1 MNEYRYMMLM
11 RPPVPGAIPREGL
24 VEVLDR
30 ESWRNG
36 RHYWGEVVYSRKL
49 TAEEVSH
56 YELEFRKSVTI
67 NTEVG
72 T

>member
-36 RHYWGEVVYSRKL
+36 RHYWG
-49 TAEEVSH
+49 
-56 YELEFRKSVTI
+56 
-67 NTEVG
+67 
-72 T
+72 